1 MADDASPPAPDPAP
15 APVPPPPSPPPAP
28 TVVSRKRSLPS
39 VVWLVPVIALAVGIS
54 LVVNSLLQA
63 GPHITIE
70 FRTAEGLEAGKTEV
84 RYKEVVVG
92 RVDAVSLS
100 EDRKRVIAS
109 VRLARSAASL
119 AVEDTN
125 FWVVRPRIGV
135 GGISGLAT
143 LVSGAYIGAD
153 AGVSSED
160 RKAFVGLEVPPFVLR
175 GEPGRSFVLRA
186 PDLGSLDVGSPI
198 FYRRTRVGRVVG
210 YTLDAEKDEL
220 LVQIFIEAP
229 YERLVNNRSRFWN
242 ASGFDFTLNASGLT
256 VDTQA
261 LTSVIGG
268 GVAFEHSD
276 QATPDTKDEAEAAA
290 GTRFWLFTNR
300 KAAIAPPDGP
310 PMRLRFVFDQSVRGL
325 SVGSPIDFLGVEIGE
340 VRAIRP
346 GYDAEH
352 KRYPMEV
359 TADVHPLR
367 LGAVRGA
374 LVEDGAGQR
383 PAPARTP
390 DQRRAERRE
399 LNLQLFQRLVENGL
413 RAQLRTGNLLT
424 GQMYVALDFIPKTRP
439 ARLAMADGVPEVPT
453 VPGTLSDV
461 QPQIAEIVAKI
472 NKVPFDDIGR
482 DLRATLAQAREA
494 IAKLSPEAQQSL
506 AEVRKTLD
514 ALQGSLGKFDRNL
527 LDPDAPVQ
535 RNVEQTMT
543 DLQRAAQSLRVL
555 TDYLQRHPESL
566 LRGKPADPPLPSLE
580 NAR

>member
-1 MADDASPPAPDPAP
+1 M
-15 APVPPPPSPPPAP
+15 
-28 TVVSRKRSLPS
+28 
-39 VVWLVPVIALAVGIS
+39 VWLVPVIALAVGVS

-153 AGVSSED
+153 AGVSTED

-220 LVQIFIEAP
+220 LVQIFVEAP

-261 LTSVIGG
+261 LTSVIAG
-268 GVAFEHSD
+268 GVAFEHSEL
-276 QATPDTKDEAEAAA
+276 ATPNAKDEVEAAPGA
-290 GTRFWLFTNR
+290 RFWLFSNR

-310 PMRLRFVFDQSVRGL
+310 PMRLKFVFDQSVRGL
-325 SVGSPIDFLGVEIGE
+325 SVGAPIDFLGVEIGE

-346 GYDAEH
+346 GYDAQR

-367 LGAVRGA
+367 LGAVRAA
-374 LVEDGAGQR
+374 LVEREGD
-383 PAPARTP
+383 
-390 DQRRAERRE
+390 RAQQNVR
-399 LNLQLFQRLVENGL
+399 LFQKLVENGV

-424 GQMYVALDFIPKTRP
+424 GQMYVALDFIPKSKP
-439 ARLAMADGVPEVPT
+439 AALAVADGVPEVPT

-506 AEVRKTLD
+506 VEVRKTLD
-514 ALQGSLGKFDRNL
+514 ALQGSLGKFDRNV

-580 NAR
+580 SGR

>member
-1 MADDASPPAPDPAP
+1 MADESPPSEPTPAPPP
-15 APVPPPPSPPPAP
+15 APVPTPPAP
-28 TVVSRKRSLPS
+28 TIVSRKRSLPS
-39 VVWLVPVIALAVGIS
+39 VVWLVPLIALAVGVS

-109 VRLARSAASL
+109 VRLARSAAAL

-160 RKAFVGLEVPPFVLR
+160 RKSFVGLEVPPFVLR

-220 LVQIFIEAP
+220 LVQIFVEAP

-261 LTSVIGG
+261 LTSVIAG
-268 GVAFEHSD
+268 GVAFEHSEL
-276 QATPDTKDEAEAAA
+276 ATPNAKDEAEAAPGA
-290 GTRFWLFTNR
+290 RFWLFSNR
-300 KAAIAPPDGP
+300 KAAISPPDGP
-310 PMRLRFVFDQSVRGL
+310 PMRLKFVFDQSVRGL
-325 SVGSPIDFLGVEIGE
+325 SVGAPIDFLGVEIGE

-346 GYDAEH
+346 GYDAQR

-374 LVEDGAGQR
+374 LVEGRGGDAGE
-383 PAPARTP
+383 
-390 DQRRAERRE
+390 RAERNVR
-399 LNLQLFQRLVENGL
+399 LFQRLVENGV

-424 GQMYVALDFIPKTRP
+424 GQMYVALDFIPKSKP
-439 ARLAMADGVPEVPT
+439 AALVMADGVPQVPT

-580 NAR
+580 SGR